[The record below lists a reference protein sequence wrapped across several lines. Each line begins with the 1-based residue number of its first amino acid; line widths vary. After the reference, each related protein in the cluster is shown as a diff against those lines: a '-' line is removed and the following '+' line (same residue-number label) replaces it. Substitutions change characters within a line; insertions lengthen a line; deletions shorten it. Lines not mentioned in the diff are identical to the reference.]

1 MTTTSD
7 FTRISKIGKG
17 SYGVV
22 YKAKIDDKLF
32 AVKRNLADDT
42 IDFVG
47 CIRELDI
54 LLRLNH
60 PNIVIL
66 EKIIYDICPH
76 IQRVSSGSGK
86 YTQGLEQTLLSTGDF
101 DNLIFMEASHTVQMS
116 QDRYLGA
123 WRSVNDIQAQAGPQ
137 KFEQILQEIS
147 SVIKDIEY
155 VEVPYKTRAWT
166 VQKKSNEI

>member
-7 FTRISKIGKG
+7 FTRISKLGKG

-22 YKAKIDDKLF
+22 YKAKIDDKIY

-66 EKIIYDICPH
+66 EKIIYDKEFPKQDHNEQDVKDDYVHFGFECCKFDLHKLIYYQNIPPRTA
-76 IQRVSSGSGK
+76 IFLGSH
-86 YTQGLEQTLLSTGDF
+86 F
-101 DNLIFMEASHTVQMS
+101 
-116 QDRYLGA
+116 
-123 WRSVNDIQAQAGPQ
+123 
-137 KFEQILQEIS
+137 
-147 SVIKDIEY
+147 
-155 VEVPYKTRAWT
+155 
-166 VQKKSNEI
+166 